1 MEVLGTCLSLTED
14 LGIKRCGCLISDTG
28 GKEISLRE
36 LAEMYHDMGVNGVFT
51 LPSFAFSDAK
61 QKKKKQKKRKLDE
74 YPNVNFSDCVLN
86 SP

>member
-1 MEVLGTCLSLTED
+1 MSLTED
-14 LGIKRCGCLISDTG
+14 LEMKRCGCLISDTG

-61 QKKKKQKKRKLDE
+61 QKKEKAE
-74 YPNVNFSDCVLN
+74 EEEIG
-86 SP
+86 

>member
-14 LGIKRCGCLISDTG
+14 LEMKRCGCLISDTG

-36 LAEMYHDMGVNGVFT
+36 LAEMYQCT
-51 LPSFAFSDAK
+51 LPSFAFSYAE

-86 SP
+86 SL